1 MKEIN
6 FLQKFGKRMRDLRKI
21 NRMSQ
26 ERLAEKA
33 DLSTNFVGSLERA
46 EKEPKFTTLVKIAK
60 AFNVSVAELLSF
72 PDDKKVKS
80 AKPELLDRATEV
92 LRLTL
97 DLLQGYRKEK

>member
-6 FLQKFGKRMRDLRKI
+6 FLQKFGRRMRDLRKI

-60 AFNVSVAELLSF
+60 AFNVSLAELLNF
-72 PDDKKVKS
+72 PDDRKIKS
-80 AKPELLDRATEV
+80 SRPEMLDKATEV
-92 LRLTL
+92 LKITL
-97 DLLQGYRKEK
+97 DLLQGYKKEK